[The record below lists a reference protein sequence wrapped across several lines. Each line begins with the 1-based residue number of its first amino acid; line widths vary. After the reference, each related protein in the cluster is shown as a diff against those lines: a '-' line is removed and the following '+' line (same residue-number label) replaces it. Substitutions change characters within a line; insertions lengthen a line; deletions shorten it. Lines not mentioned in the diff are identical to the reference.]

1 VPEEEDLVFF
11 TPARCVRSFFS
22 GSPVSADF
30 LSPLSA
36 LRRVSS
42 THLGS
47 LSKRARHRF
56 AQAL

>member
-30 LSPLSA
+30 RSP
-36 LRRVSS
+36 
-42 THLGS
+42 
-47 LSKRARHRF
+47 
-56 AQAL
+56 